1 MAKKPILTDDEL
13 DGGFAPGPATPPPLP
28 GTAGGMASGATSGT
42 PAGATSGAMS
52 GATSG
57 ATRMTDTP
65 ASATR
70 IVGEP
75 EADATPPPPP
85 PAQQGRDASGH
96 ERPKTRI
103 HGYGE
108 AATPPTNE
116 ADPEA
121 ADEALSA
128 APVVGWLVVTAGP
141 GRGASVTLNPGMNG
155 VGRGPDNAAQVD
167 FGDDTISREAHA
179 FVVYDDETRLF
190 HLSHGGKT
198 NLVRLNGSPV
208 LTSEALTHGDTMR
221 IGATTLRFVALCGPD
236 FDWADA

>member
-13 DGGFAPGPATPPPLP
+13 DGTFTPGSATPPPLP
-28 GTAGGMASGATSGT
+28 GAARQPDA
-42 PAGATSGAMS
+42 
-52 GATSG
+52 
-57 ATRMTDTP
+57 P

-70 IVGEP
+70 IVGDDTP
-75 EADATPPPPP
+75 DAPPPPP
-85 PAQQGRDASGH
+85 PAQQQGRDASGH

-108 AATPPTNE
+108 AAAPAA
-116 ADPEA
+116 ADSETPEA
-121 ADEALSA
+121 EETQSFP
-128 APVVGWLVVTAGP
+128 PVVGWLVVTAGP
-141 GRGASVTLNPGMNG
+141 GRGGAVTLSPGMNS
-155 VGRGPDNAAQVD
+155 VGRGPENVAQID

-179 FVVYDDETRLF
+179 FVTYDDETRNF
-190 HLSHGGKT
+190 HLSHGGKA

-208 LTSEALTHGDTMR
+208 LTSEMLTHGDTIR